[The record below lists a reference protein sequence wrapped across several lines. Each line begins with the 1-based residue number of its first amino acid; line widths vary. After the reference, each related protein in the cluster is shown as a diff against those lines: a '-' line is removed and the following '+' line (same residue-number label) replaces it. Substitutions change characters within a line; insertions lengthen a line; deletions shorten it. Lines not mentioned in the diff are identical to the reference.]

1 MQLLGL
7 KRLCILLFPWVWIT
21 GVHVNEFVTFT
32 RQDGYAFTV
41 RRESVAA
48 FMPAGGEGTLIWLKG
63 AAGADFQH
71 VRDKVAKVQKLI
83 CGVAE
88 AA

>member
-1 MQLLGL
+1 M
-7 KRLCILLFPWVWIT
+7 T
-21 GVHVNEFVTFT
+21 DFVTFT

-63 AAGADFQH
+63 AASADFQH
-71 VRDKVAKVQKLI
+71 VRDKVAKVQQLI
-83 CGVAE
+83 CGTVE

>member
-1 MQLLGL
+1 MSD
-7 KRLCILLFPWVWIT
+7 
-21 GVHVNEFVTFT
+21 FVTFT

-41 RRESVAA
+41 RRDCVAA

-71 VRDKVAKVQKLI
+71 VRDKVAKVQQLI
-83 CGVAE
+83 CGMAE